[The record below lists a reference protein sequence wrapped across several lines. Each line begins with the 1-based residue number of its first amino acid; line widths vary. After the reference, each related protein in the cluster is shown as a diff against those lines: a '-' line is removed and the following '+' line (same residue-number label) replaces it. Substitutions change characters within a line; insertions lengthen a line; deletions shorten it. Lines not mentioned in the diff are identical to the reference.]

1 MEYEEIYKT
10 IERLLRDESISNYKI
25 QQDTGYSYGNLSE
38 LRHGKRQIKKL
49 SLENAFILYSYQK
62 QREQVQEERKE
73 KNQAYK
79 EIIKLLQINYRSI
92 AESED
97 PEAMNQSNM
106 KWLTSVRRLLEIMEE
121 YDISVEQGQK
131 DLEKC
136 INQSAG
142 EYMQQQLNKRYYNY

>member
-1 MEYEEIYKT
+1 
-10 IERLLRDESISNYKI
+10 
-25 QQDTGYSYGNLSE
+25 
-38 LRHGKRQIKKL
+38 
-49 SLENAFILYSYQK
+49 
-62 QREQVQEERKE
+62 
-73 KNQAYK
+73 
-79 EIIKLLQINYRSI
+79 
-92 AESED
+92 
-97 PEAMNQSNM
+97 MNQSNM

>member
-1 MEYEEIYKT
+1 M
-10 IERLLRDESISNYKI
+10 
-25 QQDTGYSYGNLSE
+25 YSQ
-38 LRHGKRQIKKL
+38 GKRQIKKL

-73 KNQAYK
+73 KHQAYK
-79 EIIKLLQINYRSI
+79 EIIELLQINYRSI